1 MPGTRHKGCTE
12 PWWIPNRHGESWME
26 EKDTISSSAGNQENV
41 RKKKPIRSF
50 RNFVRNIWARTMIM
64 CLESTR
70 IGSIAMA
77 TLCSIPWIELLV
89 INIVMNVGTGKK
101 FYAAN
106 YRQALCE
113 IWVAETEI
121 WQRKSKRGFL
131 WRMERRW
138 EKQLEK
144 KWSVQ
149 TSIMPFPSQK
159 LMRNFL
165 EQMGSMHYQIR
176 EGHPGKKEKFCLW
189 SCLDRRSTAERKRKH

>member
-1 MPGTRHKGCTE
+1 MPGTRHKRCTE

-89 INIVMNVGTGKK
+89 INIVMNVGTGK
-101 FYAAN
+101 N
-106 YRQALCE
+106 LCSQLQTSFVWNMGCRNWNMTKE
-113 IWVAETEI
+113 I
-121 WQRKSKRGFL
+121 KKGFL
-131 WRMERRW
+131 MENG
-138 EKQLEK
+138 KTVGKAAGK

-159 LMRNFL
+159 LMRNF
-165 EQMGSMHYQIR
+165 
-176 EGHPGKKEKFCLW
+176 
-189 SCLDRRSTAERKRKH
+189 